1 MIGQPLYILGLTGG
15 IACGKSTVAA
25 WLVARGAANLD
36 ADQLARDV
44 VAPGTSG
51 LAAVLA
57 EFGAHLRQPDGT
69 LDRKALGALV
79 FADRPALRRLEA
91 IVHPRIRAALD
102 QRLAQHRQQGT
113 GLAVINAALLF
124 DMGLQAQCHATLT
137 IEAQTATQLQRL
149 HQRDGLSP
157 EAGQLRIDA
166 QMTSEQRR
174 ERATWAID
182 NDGGLADLERAL
194 WAWWPKL
201 QAAQQRQASEPTR
214 G

>member
-25 WLVARGAANLD
+25 WLVARGAVDLD
-36 ADQLARDV
+36 ADKIARQV
-44 VAPGTSG
+44 VEPGTPG

-57 EFGAHLRQPDGT
+57 EFGAHLQQADGT

-79 FADRPALRRLEA
+79 FANRQALRRLEA
-91 IVHPRIRAALD
+91 IVHPQIRTALD
-102 QRLAQHRQQGT
+102 QALTRHRRQGT
-113 GLAVINAALLF
+113 ALAVINAALLF

-137 IEAQTATQLQRL
+137 IEATPATQLQRL
-149 HQRDGLSP
+149 AQRDGLSRQ
-157 EAGQLRIDA
+157 AAQLRLDA
-166 QMTSEQRR
+166 QMTSAQRR

-182 NDGGLADLERAL
+182 NDAGLADLERAL
-194 WAWWPKL
+194 WAWWPEL
-201 QAAQQRQASEPTR
+201 LAAQDRHTSRPTH